1 MENSRKS
8 IARPLIVVALLV
20 FLVMGAVVASAALSW
35 NNVPMVG
42 ASAGPAAALSLNN
55 VPMVGASA
63 APAAAELD
71 SAALTTASDV
81 TLTGVAEE
89 PMTILLLGIGTPE
102 NEADAIYVLAVD
114 PASGA
119 VDVTAFAP
127 SMMMAT
133 KETEDRIE
141 RIWRTAFYGSV
152 GNDSDAAAA
161 VAEALEETYDITVDH
176 YAVVREAALASM
188 VDAIGGLDVD
198 VPVPVPYHGI
208 SAGAQLFDG
217 ETTWKY
223 VVWIPGPSVVPLDL
237 ERIERHKHVID
248 ALREKLTTPATLL
261 KLPALLSQ
269 LLTNDVVMTDLSIRE
284 VLDLLNVLKTLPDE
298 QITVTVVPTI
308 D

>member
-55 VPMVGASA
+55 VPMVGAIA
-63 APAAAELD
+63 LPAAAELD

-102 NEADAIYVLAVD
+102 NEADAIYVVAVD

-127 SMMMAT
+127 STMMAT
-133 KETEDRIE
+133 KEDGDRIE
-141 RIWRTAFYGSV
+141 WIWRTAFYGSV
-152 GNDSDAAAA
+152 GNDSQAAAA
-161 VAEALEETYDITVDH
+161 VAEALKETYDITVDH
-176 YAVVREAALASM
+176 YAVVREDSLASM

-269 LLTNDVVMTDLSIRE
+269 LLTDDVVMTDLSIGE